1 MRHVDVNLSAVVIIL
16 CILCTCA
23 VNTPPSLV
31 HNIMCK
37 ILRFSCSVFIPV
49 TDSMCELSMLCTMN
63 VITVTCSLL
72 FCHYII
78 NLTSTSLSPYPDSKY
93 ENVNASSAPA
103 TLADLPSHV
112 TLDHHHDCIKAGCQ
126 RVIINVSGQRYE
138 TQLRTLNR
146 FPDTLLGDPV
156 KRSRFWDSR
165 RNEFFIDRHRPSF
178 QAVLYYYQS
187 GGRLRRPIE
196 VPEDIFLEELE
207 FYLLGEETIREY
219 KEKEGFLLE
228 QQRTLPK
235 VEWQRRIWLFCE
247 EPDSSMYAKV
257 FAVVSVICILI
268 SIINFCM
275 ETLPSFKR
283 PRCVNQTMS
292 DGVTYMMLPNYRDAF
307 FIVESVCVTWFTIEF
322 IFRFISCPSKLVF
335 IKNIMN
341 IFDILAIVPYFITL
355 ITEAAAT
362 GPCTNAKKGG
372 SFIFIRVLRVFRV
385 FKLSKHSQGLR
396 ILGLTIKTSLREL
409 GMFFFFL
416 IVAMVIF
423 SAAAYYAEQGEPN
436 TQLDSIPGAFWW
448 AIVTM
453 TTVGYGDVTPVG
465 VWGKLV
471 GALCVIAGVLTIAL
485 PVPVVV
491 ANFNNFYRH
500 ESGRGYINT

>member
-1 MRHVDVNLSAVVIIL
+1 MDP
-16 CILCTCA
+16 T
-23 VNTPPSLV
+23 
-31 HNIMCK
+31 
-37 ILRFSCSVFIPV
+37 
-49 TDSMCELSMLCTMN
+49 E
-63 VITVTCSLL
+63 
-72 FCHYII
+72 
-78 NLTSTSLSPYPDSKY
+78 
-93 ENVNASSAPA
+93 
-103 TLADLPSHV
+103 
-112 TLDHHHDCIKAGCQ
+112 TLDQPHDCTKAGCQ

-146 FPDTLLGDPV
+146 FPETLLGDPT
-156 KRSRFWDSR
+156 KRKAFWDSR

-178 QAVLYYYQS
+178 QAILYYYQS

-207 FYLLGEETIREY
+207 FYEISEATIREY
-219 KEKEGFLLE
+219 KENEGFLMDE
-228 QQRTLPK
+228 VMPMPK
-235 VEWQRRIWLFCE
+235 NKIFKKIWMFVE
-247 EPDSSMYAKV
+247 EPDSSRLARV
-257 FAVVSVICILI
+257 FAIISVTCILI

-275 ETLPSFKR
+275 ETLPHFERKL
-283 PRCVNQTMS
+283 CVNVTS
-292 DGVTYMMLPNYRDAF
+292 DGGKSYHLAPNYSDIF
-307 FIVESVCVTWFTIEF
+307 FVIETICVGWFTIEF
-322 IFRFISCPSKLVF
+322 ILRGISCPHKIAF
-335 IKNIMN
+335 AKNIMN
-341 IFDILAIVPYFITL
+341 IFDVMAILPYFISL
-355 ITEAAAT
+355 ITVAVAAH
-362 GPCTNAKKGG
+362 CVQNKKSG

-396 ILGLTIKTSLREL
+396 ILGLTIKSSMREL

-423 SAAAYYAEQGEPN
+423 SSAAYYAEAGEPDS
-436 TQLDSIPGAFWW
+436 QLTSIPGAFWW

-500 ESGRGYINT
+500 ESGRGYISG